1 MAWSGPA
8 AQPPRRLVLPPNAPP
23 APPRLDLPGGLRRGR
38 PVRRAALGKRREFFA
53 RAPGRGGLRGLALG
67 VPLGR
72 QPALPALRAAWLA
85 ALGEIVGRRVL
96 ELGCGRG
103 GELLE
108 LQRRGA
114 RVVGLELTPRRL
126 SAARGNLPDAGLV
139 VGDAERTPFRD
150 GAFDAVITNS
160 VLLHLDR
167 PRALAEVSRLLAP
180 GGRAVFLE
188 PTDGHP
194 LLRLYRLLRPRR
206 GLVNYPDPTEFPRL
220 ARGNPLELVELSYWY
235 LYAALPVLFT
245 RLTGRGGRRL
255 EAWTRRLA
263 RLDERL
269 FTLRPD
275 CRRRAWLVLAVYR
288 KPAA

>member
-1 MAWSGPA
+1 MS
-8 AQPPRRLVLPPNAPP
+8 
-23 APPRLDLPGGLRRGR
+23 
-38 PVRRAALGKRREFFA
+38 RAALGKRREFFA

-67 VPLGR
+67 EPLGR
-72 QPALPALRAAWLA
+72 QPALPTLRAAWLK
-85 ALGEIVGRRVL
+85 ALGELDGRRVL

-114 RVVGLELTPRRL
+114 RVVGLELTPQRL
-126 SAARGNLPDAGLV
+126 AAARGNLPDAGLV
-139 VGDAERTPFRD
+139 VGDAERPPFRD
-150 GAFDAVITNS
+150 GVFDAVIANS

-206 GLVNYPDPTEFPRL
+206 GLVDYPNPAEFFSIAEPADL
-220 ARGNPLELVELSYWY
+220 KLQSVGFWY

-269 FTLRPD
+269 FIRRSD
-275 CRRRAWLVLAVYR
+275 CRRHAWLVLAVYR
-288 KPAA
+288 KSTA